1 MPFEKKE
8 TTDNLFFSWLLS
20 VSHLRVSISFVIL
33 SYGPVGWG
41 LSLLLSCGGLLLSGG
56 GVGLLML
63 SGGI

>member
-1 MPFEKKE
+1 M
-8 TTDNLFFSWLLS
+8 
-20 VSHLRVSISFVIL
+20 